1 MDGEKII
8 VGFIVVISRD
18 QSSSSN
24 EIEEIDDID
33 GNKIKENFDMDIFL
47 VIVVD
52 MRNENVDVFYLNL
65 IIRDNKK
72 FIFELVVIEEIIDNE
87 MYVIESVQN
96 VQVTRSDNIK
106 EYDKVKEL
114 NIYVGEFKE
123 EGTMEEVIDNF
134 VRIIRMFRNV
144 REIFVSI
151 SF

>member
-144 REIFVSI
+144 RERFVSI